1 MSERR
6 VVITGMG
13 VVSPNGNTKEE
24 FWKNLVAGKSGI
36 RRIQSMDTEKYDCK
50 IAGEVVD
57 FDPTQYFNNHKD
69 ARRADRYFQLA
80 MAASKMAAKDSG
92 LNPDSLD
99 PHRVGVMVGSG
110 IGGLSTI
117 ETQYEILLNKG
128 PGRVSPFLI
137 PMMITNI
144 GSGMIAAEY
153 GFMGP
158 NMVIVTAC
166 ATSNNNIG
174 EAWRMIKFGD
184 ADMMIAGGA
193 EASIRPCG
201 LAGFANMKALS
212 LRNDA
217 PEKAS
222 RPWDKDRDGFV
233 MGEGAGVVVI
243 EELEHAKKRGAT
255 IYAELAGY
263 GATADA
269 YHLTSPHPEGL
280 GAAKCMEMALRHAK
294 LNTTDVQY
302 INAHATSTPVGDLC
316 ELRAI
321 KRVFGD
327 YAKSGNGLL
336 VSGTKSMT
344 GHLLGAAGGI
354 ELVASVYAIQDQV
367 IPPTINVENLDPEV
381 DVDIVPNTARPAKVN
396 AALSNSFGFG
406 GHNAALLIKKFEG

>member
-13 VVSPNGNTKEE
+13 VISPNGNNKDD

-50 IAGEVVD
+50 IGGEVVD

-69 ARRADRYFQLA
+69 ARRADRYFQFA
-80 MAASKMAAKDSG
+80 MAASKMAAKDAG

-184 ADMMIAGGA
+184 ADVMIAGGA

-201 LAGFANMKALS
+201 LSGFANMKALS
-212 LRNDA
+212 LRNDE
-217 PEKAS
+217 PERAS

-280 GAAKCMEMALRHAK
+280 GAGKCMEMALRHAK

-321 KRVFGD
+321 KRTFGEH
-327 YAKSGNGLL
+327 ATKGLL

-344 GHLLGAAGGI
+344 GHLLGAAGGV
-354 ELVASVYAIQDQV
+354 ELVASIYAIRDQV

-381 DVDIVPNTARPAKVN
+381 DVDIVPNTAREAKVN

-406 GHNAALLIKKFEG
+406 GHNAALLIKKF